1 MGISEGSTFLTGA
14 ALGFPPAATASCA
27 EELRLEPAIT
37 INPNRKTQQRGLLKI
52 IRESIPSEE
61 NVFNLPEE
69 AGNLENRSKS
79 ETPAIP

>member
-1 MGISEGSTFLTGA
+1 
-14 ALGFPPAATASCA
+14 
-27 EELRLEPAIT
+27 LRLEPAIT
-37 INPNRKTQQRGLLKI
+37 INPKRKTQQRGLLKI

-79 ETPAIP
+79 ETPATP